1 MTTNQPINVLVLCT
15 GNSARSI
22 LGEALFNHLGQG
34 RVRAFSAGSKPSGQ
48 VNPVALETL
57 EKHGVPLPADVRSK
71 SWDEFAAPGALG
83 TTRIDYIFTV
93 CASAAGETCPIWPGH
108 PTTAHWGIADPA
120 HIEPMETR
128 REAFEKAFRSLEK
141 RIKAFLA
148 LDLETMSAKDVATA
162 ARLIHEAVA
171 EGEQ

>member
-1 MTTNQPINVLVLCT
+1 MNAIKAINVLVLCT

-22 LGEALFNHLGQG
+22 LGEALFNHLGVG
-34 RVRAFSAGSKPSGQ
+34 RVRAYSAGSQPSGR

-57 EKHGVPLPADVRSK
+57 EKHGVPLPSDVRSK
-71 SWDEFAAPGALG
+71 SWDEFAAPGAPH
-83 TTRIDYIFTV
+83 IDTIFTV

-120 HIEPMETR
+120 HVEPIEAR
-128 REAFEKAFRSLEK
+128 REAFEVAYQALEK

-148 LDLETMSAKDVATA
+148 LDLESMSTKDVATA
-162 ARLIHEAVA
+162 ARLIHEAIGA
-171 EGEQ
+171 TEQ

>member
-1 MTTNQPINVLVLCT
+1 MTKASPINVLVLCT

-22 LGEALFNHLGQG
+22 LGEALFNHLGRG
-34 RVRAFSAGSKPSGQ
+34 RVQAFSAGSQPAGQ

-57 EKHGVPLPADVRSK
+57 AKHGVPLPPDARSK
-71 SWDEFAAPGALG
+71 SWDEFAVPGAPKL
-83 TTRIDYIFTV
+83 DYIFTV
-93 CASAAGETCPIWPGH
+93 CASAAGEACPIWPGH

-120 HIEPMETR
+120 HVEPIEAR
-128 REAFEKAFRSLEK
+128 REAFEKAFQSLEK

-148 LDLETMSAKDVATA
+148 LDLATMSAKDVATA

-171 EGEQ
+171 EGE

>member
-1 MTTNQPINVLVLCT
+1 MNAIKAINVLVLCT

-22 LGEALFNHLGQG
+22 LGEALFNHLGVG
-34 RVRAFSAGSKPSGQ
+34 RVRAYSAGSQPSGR

-57 EKHGVPLPADVRSK
+57 EKHGVPLPSDVRSK
-71 SWDEFAAPGALG
+71 SWDEFAAPGAPQ
-83 TTRIDYIFTV
+83 IDYIFTV

-120 HIEPMETR
+120 HVEPMEAR
-128 REAFEKAFRSLEK
+128 RAAFEAAYQALAK
-141 RIKAFLA
+141 RIQAFLA
-148 LDLETMSAKDVATA
+148 LDLATMSAKDVTMA
-162 ARLIHEAVA
+162 ARLIHEAAA

>member
-1 MTTNQPINVLVLCT
+1 MSTADPINVLILCT

-34 RVRAFSAGSKPSGQ
+34 RVRAFSAGSRPSGI

-57 EKHGVPLPADVRSK
+57 ARHSVPLPSEVRSK
-71 SWDEFAAPGALG
+71 SWDEFAAPGAPKL
-83 TTRIDYIFTV
+83 DYIFTV

-108 PTTAHWGIADPA
+108 PTTAHWGIDDPA
-120 HIEPMETR
+120 HVEPMEAR
-128 REAFEKAFRSLEK
+128 QAAFQVAYAALEK

-148 LDLETMSAKDVATA
+148 LDLESMSRQDIVAA
-162 ARLIHEAVA
+162 ARLIHEAC
-171 EGEQ
+171 Q